1 MQLVRFGSV
10 IFLHKFVSEVLTK
23 ITGKQLNAAEQERQE
38 KTDAIL
44 ELLHTMEAQLGRMCP
59 AQADAEASMQDDE
72 AK

>member
-1 MQLVRFGSV
+1 MR
-10 IFLHKFVSEVLTK
+10 E
-23 ITGKQLNAAEQERQE
+23 AEQSFHGGRLLRLFVEKQRQE

-44 ELLHTMEAQLGRMCP
+44 ELLHTMEAQLGRMGP